1 MLSKSE
7 LEKEIRAGSDVMAL
21 VANEETKSEKEIP
34 KEVEPIMAKFV
45 DVVPEEI
52 PHGLPP
58 MRDIQHQIDLV
69 PGSVLPN
76 KPAYR
81 MRPKEHEE
89 LTRQVDELLNKGL
102 IRESKSPCAVPP
114 LLVPKKDGSWRM
126 CVDSRTVNK
135 ITIEYRFPIPRLDDL
150 PDQLYGASIF
160 SKIDLRSGYH
170 QIRMREGDEW
180 KTAFNTRDGLYE
192 WMVMPFGLSNAPST
206 FMRFMNH
213 ILKPCIGNFVVVYF
227 DDILIYSKN
236 SMEHLE
242 HLRQLFSIL
251 REQRLFVNL
260 KKCDFYADRIIFLG
274 YVVTKDGIE
283 MDRSKIE
290 VITNWPTP
298 SSIHDVRS
306 FHGLVSFY
314 RRFIRGFSSIMAPII
329 ECLMGDKFKLTSVVE
344 ESFELIKKKVTEAPC
359 LVLPD
364 FNKVFEVECDAS
376 QVGIGVVLSQEGR
389 PIAFFSE
396 KLNEA
401 KRKYSTYDKE
411 FYAIYRALFNW
422 SQYLLYKPFVLFS
435 DHEALK
441 FINHQHKLN
450 RRHATWVEFLQAY
463 NFTIKHKTGVHNVV
477 ADALSRR
484 HALVTSMQVQVV
496 GFDVLKELYEEDVDF
511 GEIWKL
517 CTDKPFNDFIR
528 MDGFLFKG
536 NTLCIPS
543 CSLRSSILDESHGGT
558 LGGHFGEAKTLA
570 LVKANFF

>member
-1 MLSKSE
+1 M
-7 LEKEIRAGSDVMAL
+7 EKEIRAGSDVMAL
-21 VANEETKSEKEIP
+21 VAIEETESEKEIP
-34 KEVEPIMAKFV
+34 KEVEPILAEFV
-45 DVVPEEI
+45 DPEEI

-58 MRDIQHQIDLV
+58 MRDIQNQIDLI

-81 MRPKEHEE
+81 MSPKEHEE

-102 IRESKSPCAVPP
+102 IRESKSPCAVPAM
-114 LLVPKKDGSWRM
+114 LVPKKDGSWRM

-150 PDQLYGASIF
+150 LDQLYGASIF

-180 KTAFNTRDGLYE
+180 KTAFKTRDGLYE
-192 WMVMPFGLSNAPST
+192 LMVMPFGLSNAPST

-260 KKCDFYADRIIFLG
+260 KKCDFYVDRIIFLG

-290 VITNWPTP
+290 AITNWPTP

-314 RRFIRGFSSIMAPII
+314 RRFIRGFNSIMAPIT
-329 ECLMGDKFKLTSVVE
+329 ECLKGDKFKWTSVAE
-344 ESFELIKKKVTEAPC
+344 ESFKLIKKKVTEAPC

-364 FNKVFEVECDAS
+364 FNKVFEVESDAS

-411 FYAIYRALFNW
+411 FYAIYRALFHW
-422 SQYLLYKPFVLFS
+422 SQYLLYKPFVLFP

-450 RRHATWVEFLQAY
+450 RRP
-463 NFTIKHKTGVHNVV
+463 
-477 ADALSRR
+477 DS
-484 HALVTSMQVQVV
+484 
-496 GFDVLKELYEEDVDF
+496 GF
-511 GEIWKL
+511 
-517 CTDKPFNDFIR
+517 P
-528 MDGFLFKG
+528 
-536 NTLCIPS
+536 
-543 CSLRSSILDESHGGT
+543 SILTVSFPFPSQGNMI
-558 LGGHFGEAKTLA
+558 
-570 LVKANFF
+570 LVRIPFPFQGSIFILVGAVCRFFDR